1 VRLIAERDPESIK
14 RYGHVRR
21 ARFWSRGCDA
31 RLEGTTRHCT
41 RERGHKGPHLAHGIF
56 GRVLAVWDEV
66 HAVPRPHAKV
76 PTRARPA
83 RRGSGRGG
91 PIEALKAFG
100 SRVVR
105 RPHQFMEEAF
115 LLVLVLAMVGFV
127 IDWAL
132 RILGAR

>member
-1 VRLIAERDPESIK
+1 M
-14 RYGHVRR
+14 
-21 ARFWSRGCDA
+21 
-31 RLEGTTRHCT
+31 
-41 RERGHKGPHLAHGIF
+41 AHAIF

-66 HAVPRPHAKV
+66 HAVPRPHVRDPKRV
-76 PTRARPA
+76 GPA
-83 RRGSGRGG
+83 RSGSGRGG
-91 PIEALKAFG
+91 PVEALKALG

-115 LLVLVLAMVGFV
+115 LLVLVLAMGGFV